1 MRRLRTSAI
10 WAFAF
15 AVLFLGAPALHA
27 QVTGTIRGSVTDPTG
42 AAIPDATVKI
52 ENPAT
57 GFSVTVTTTADG
69 SFTVPQLLPGTYT
82 VTISKSGFKTFTQAG
97 IELHA
102 AQTFVVSAQLEVG
115 QVSQTV
121 EVTAP
126 PLQIDTTTMQLGG
139 QLAGEDVKN
148 FPLLNRTWIQ
158 LQQSLPGV
166 VAASDRFG
174 NNFATNGN
182 RSQFNNY
189 LVNGIDANDLPL
201 NTPLGGTALNPDA
214 VQEVQIVTNTLNPE
228 YGRNSGAILIAVTK
242 SGTNNFHG
250 TAFEFYRDTFLN
262 ARNFFSKV
270 VPPFHQNQFGGTFGG
285 PIWKNKMFFFFSY
298 QGTRSRSGGAGNTP
312 VFSAAQRQGNFTGI
326 TFPSGA
332 ASPIPLFGDS
342 ASPCP
347 VAGGNPC
354 PAGTSYSTL
363 FSTGQIPTQDFNPIS
378 VKLVNQFVPL
388 PNATSGNIPTFQF
401 VTSNT
406 DKPDQYSGR
415 FDYNVTPNDNLFFY
429 VFWQDDTT
437 RNTLPFTGANLPG
450 FPQRNTSAIKQFA
463 LSYNHIFRPNLL
475 NELRLGYNRLN
486 FDAVEPVNPVLPS
499 DFGFQINPQNPK
511 GAGVPVISIT
521 GLFTLGFTLN
531 GPQPRIDDTGQFTDN
546 LSYTTP
552 RHAFKFGTTVLR
564 GHVFNPF
571 FFENS
576 GTFSFGGGG
585 PFSTGNP
592 GLDFLLGFP
601 DSYGQSS
608 GNIIN
613 ARAWEVYSYIQD
625 QWKILPTLTMTYG
638 AGWQVDTPLTDLYNN
653 GVAINAFRP
662 GQQSRVFPTA
672 PVGLLFPGD
681 PGITSSGYSTKLN
694 NFAPRI
700 GFAWNPRPK
709 LSIRTGWG
717 IYYDNS
723 EEELTL
729 QNLLAPPFAL
739 IDTGIGDVGGNPS
752 FAAPFTDIR
761 CIGLGNQP
769 IPNCTPSGPQA
780 SIPNKYPFTP
790 PQPGNTNV
798 DFTFFEPFSLNVVDP
813 RFNVQYAMNYNLTV
827 QYQIRNSTIA
837 TLSYVG
843 SQGRRLEGVVELNP
857 YNPQVCLSTP
867 GCPQNRAVEFIF
879 PGVGTVADASIFGSI
894 GQQGTFLTSNYNAL
908 QLTIEQAMWHGLY
921 LRGAYTY
928 SHALDFG
935 SSFENSQGAIVPGD
949 FRRSYGDSAYDARHR
964 LVLQYLYRIPD
975 WGFHVLPSRLTR
987 GWTVSGITT
996 FQTGFPITLTESDF
1010 RSLQCTPVISFY
1022 GCWDRPQVVAPVRLL
1037 GDPRH
1042 TTGNEWFDPSSF
1054 KRETLGTLGNAGRN
1068 FFHGPGIN
1076 NWDISFWKDTAITES
1091 TNLQLR
1097 IDLFNAWNHAQFANP
1112 NGNVASSLFGH
1123 ITGTRIAPRIVQLSA
1138 SFSF

>member
-1 MRRLRTSAI
+1 MSRRLRAWWGSVCVAS
-10 WAFAF
+10 
-15 AVLFLGAPALHA
+15 LFLLFSSALRA
-27 QVTGTIRGSVTDPTG
+27 QVAGTIRGTVTDATG
-42 AAIPDATVKI
+42 AAVPDATVKV

-57 GFSVTVTTTADG
+57 GFSVTVTTTTEG
-69 SFTVPQLLPGTYT
+69 TFIVTQLLPGTYT
-82 VTISKSGFKTFTQAG
+82 VTISKAGFKTFTQAG

-102 AQTFVVSAQLEVG
+102 AQTFVVTAQLEVG

-158 LQQSLPGV
+158 LQQTLPGV

-201 NTPLGGTALNPDA
+201 NTPLGGTAISPDA

-250 TAFEFYRDTFLN
+250 TAFEFYRDTFMN

-270 VPPFHQNQFGGTFGG
+270 VPPFHQNQFGGTVGG

-298 QGTRSRSGGAGNTP
+298 QGTRARTGGAGNTP
-312 VFSAAQRQGNFTGI
+312 VFSAAQRQGNFAGTTFTG
-326 TFPSGA
+326 S
-332 ASPIPLFGDS
+332 SPIPLFGDS
-342 ASPCP
+342 ASSCP
-347 VAGGNPC
+347 VGGNPC
-354 PAGTSYSTL
+354 PAGTPYSQL

-378 VKLVNQFVPL
+378 VALLNKFVPL

-406 DKPDQYSGR
+406 TTPNQYSGR
-415 FDYNVTPNDNLFFY
+415 FDYNITPNDNLFFY
-429 VFWQDDTT
+429 VFWQDTKTT
-437 RNTLPFTGANLPG
+437 STLPFTGANLPG
-450 FPQRNTSAIKQFA
+450 FPERDTSAIKQFA

-499 DFGFQINPQNPK
+499 DFGFQINPQSTK
-511 GAGVPVISIT
+511 GAGVPVIAIT
-521 GLFTLGFTLN
+521 GLFTLGFTQN

-552 RHAFKFGTTVLR
+552 RHAFKFGTTILR

-576 GTFSFGGGG
+576 GFYSFAGSG

-592 GLDFLLGFP
+592 GVDFLLGFP
-601 DSYGQSS
+601 DSYTQSS

-625 QWKILPTLTMTYG
+625 QWKLLPTLTMTYG
-638 AGWQVDTPLTDLYNN
+638 AGWQVDTPLTDLYNH

-700 GFAWNPRPK
+700 GFAWNPIPK

-739 IDTGIGDVGGNPS
+739 IDTGIGDVGGTPS
-752 FAAPFTDIR
+752 FAAPFTDVQ
-761 CIGLGNQP
+761 CIGLNNQP
-769 IPNCTPSGPQA
+769 ITPCPA
-780 SIPNKYPFTP
+780 AVPSIPNKYPFTP
-790 PQPGNTNV
+790 PQPGAPV
-798 DFTFFEPFSLNVVDP
+798 DFSFFEPFSLNVVDP

-827 QYQIRNSTIA
+827 QYQLRSSTVVTA
-837 TLSYVG
+837 SYVG

-857 YNPQVCLSTP
+857 YNPQACL
-867 GCPQNRAVEFIF
+867 QNVPNCTGRRSIAFFLANI
-879 PGVGTVADASIFGSI
+879 GTVADSRIFGSI
-894 GQQGTFLTSNYNAL
+894 GQQGTFLTSNYNSV
-908 QLTIEQAMWHGLY
+908 QLTVEQAMWHGLY

-949 FRRSYGDSAYDARHR
+949 FRRSYGDSAYDARQR

-975 WGFHVLPSRLTR
+975 WSFHVLPSRLTR
-987 GWTVSGITT
+987 GWTFSGITT
-996 FQTGFPITLTESDF
+996 FQTGFPVTLTESDF
-1010 RSLQCTPVISFY
+1010 RSLQCSPTISFY
-1022 GCWDRPQVVAPVRLL
+1022 GCWDRPQVVAPVKIFD
-1037 GDPRH
+1037 DPR
-1042 TTGNEWFDPSSF
+1042 TTPGNTWFTTSSF
-1054 KRETLGTLGNAGRN
+1054 TREAFGTLGNAGRN

-1123 ITGTRIAPRIVQLSA
+1123 ITGTRINPRILQLSA